1 MVVRLAHCEGKRHT
15 HWCHFLSQRI
25 VFTRCIKTYEGYMS
39 SPQKQKIGLEDLH
52 VIAAKLPDV
61 AQQTSV
67 PTPAP
72 SPAPAASAPVVPAAA
87 SAPVRT
93 SSKMVLK
100 RDGTRA
106 PFNADQINKSI
117 ERATYGLSNPLEK
130 VMQIASETE
139 LTIYDGITTEE
150 MDQATINAA
159 LQNAQYDLD
168 YDKIATRL
176 LLKTIYKKVLGSY
189 DTKEELATMHKAH
202 FQHYIRLGIELGLLD
217 KRLRKFDLDELGRY
231 LRIDRDEL
239 YKYSGASTMLDRYL
253 IKDADLKPLET
264 PQYFWMRIAMAM
276 ALNEK
281 DHNGWAK
288 RFYDKMSKLE
298 YLSAGSTNIGAGT
311 TRSSLSNCYLM
322 QVEDDMAHIGKTVS
336 DVLMLSKATGGI
348 GLAVTKL
355 RANGSILKSNNTV
368 SSGPVPFMHIIDSA
382 VRAVQ
387 RGGKKKGALCF
398 YMENW
403 HYDFQDFLDLKQNA
417 GDDYRRTRTANTAVY
432 MSDEFMKRVREDRDW
447 YLFDPKETVDLVDLY
462 GAAFAKR
469 YQEYC
474 EMAERGELT
483 LWKKM
488 PARQQ
493 YKNILV
499 SLQTTSHPWLT
510 WKDTINVRALNNNT
524 GTIHASN
531 LCTEVTLPQ
540 NKDNVAVC
548 NLISINLP
556 RHLVG
561 KQMDWSR
568 LEESAR
574 LSIRQLDNL
583 VDVNEPPIPEA
594 KKADSEN
601 RALGLGLMG
610 LSDTIE
616 QLGYSYEDAAAHD
629 FVDKVMEFISY
640 MAIDESAAIAAE
652 KGSYKNFEGSGW
664 SRGMVPI
671 DTMEKLARERGVEI
685 TVPMS
690 SVRGIPELDWEGLRK
705 KVRRGMRNATVMAIA
720 PNANIGLVAGTSP
733 GIDPRFA
740 QMFSRNKISG
750 KYLEINPN
758 LVHDLKDHG
767 FWEKYH
773 EEILTNHGDIQN
785 IDGIPDEIKRI
796 YKTSFATAAS
806 AFVEVAA
813 RAQKWV
819 DQAISR
825 NMYLDTR
832 DIEQVMNIYTGAW
845 EKGLKT
851 TYYLHMKP
859 QHTAEQ
865 STTNVN
871 KAQGIGKSGFA
882 ALFGKAKSA
891 EEAAAPAPAPAP
903 VPAPAPAS
911 VVAPE
916 SVVVSTQPA
925 AIPASRPAPFAAVT
939 HQQQA
944 AAPRRAP
951 TVILPDD
958 PADAM
963 TCEGC
968 Q

>member
-1 MVVRLAHCEGKRHT
+1 MP
-15 HWCHFLSQRI
+15 
-25 VFTRCIKTYEGYMS
+25 
-39 SPQKQKIGLEDLH
+39 SPQKPKIGLEDLKKAIP
-52 VIAAKLPDV
+52 VAPPSTSV
-61 AQQTSV
+61 AQKASD
-67 PTPAP
+67 TPA
-72 SPAPAASAPVVPAAA
+72 STQVYHTQAAA
-87 SAPVRT
+87 TPVRT
-93 SSKMVLK
+93 TAPISAKQVAK
-100 RDGTRA
+100 RDGTRE
-106 PFNADQINKSI
+106 PFNADRINRAI
-117 ERATYGLSNPLEK
+117 ERATYGIPNPMEK

-159 LQNAQYDLD
+159 LQNTQYDLD

-176 LLKTIYKKVLGSY
+176 LLKTIYKKVLGTY
-189 DTKEELATMHKAH
+189 ETREELATMHKSH
-202 FQHYIRLGIELGLLD
+202 FQHYIRLGVELGLLD
-217 KRLRKFDLDELGRY
+217 KRLKKFDLDELGRY
-231 LRIDRDEL
+231 LKLERDEL

-253 IKDADLKPLET
+253 TKDADKRPLET
-264 PQYFWMRIAMAM
+264 PQYFWMRVAMAM
-276 ALNEK
+276 SLHEK
-281 DHNGWAK
+281 NPMEWAK
-288 RFYDKMSKLE
+288 KFYDKMSKLE

-311 TRSSLSNCYLM
+311 NRSSLSNCYLM
-322 QVEDDMAHIGKTVS
+322 QVEDDMEHIGKTVS

-432 MSDEFMKRVREDRDW
+432 ISDEFMTRVKEDKDW
-447 YLFDPKETVDLVDLY
+447 YLFDPKETADLIELY
-462 GAAFAKR
+462 GVEFSKR

-474 EMAERGELT
+474 DMAERGELT

-493 YKNILV
+493 YKTILV
-499 SLQTTSHPWLT
+499 SLETTSHPWLT

-540 NKDNVAVC
+540 NKDNIAVC
-548 NLISINLP
+548 NLISLNLP

-561 KQMDWSR
+561 KQLDWRR
-568 LEESAR
+568 LEDSVR
-574 LSIRQLDNL
+574 LAIRQLDNL
-583 VDVNEPPIPEA
+583 IDVNVPPIAEA
-594 KKADSEN
+594 KRADNEN

-616 QLGYSYEDAAAHD
+616 HLNYSYEDAAAHD
-629 FVDKVMEFISY
+629 FVDKVFEFISY
-640 MAIDESAAIAAE
+640 MAIDESANIAAE
-652 KGSYKNFEGSGW
+652 KGSYKNFDGSGW
-664 SRGMVPI
+664 SHGMVPI
-671 DTMEKLARERGVEI
+671 DTIERLAKERGFEI
-685 TVPMS
+685 AIPQGS
-690 SVRGIPELDWEGLRK
+690 IGGIPELDWDSLRK
-705 KVRRGMRNATVMAIA
+705 KVRKGMRNSTVMAIA

-758 LVHDLKDHG
+758 LVNALKSENLWD
-767 FWEKYH
+767 KYQG
-773 EEILTNHGDIQN
+773 EILEHHGDLQEIA
-785 IDGIPDEIKRI
+785 GIPDHIKRI
-796 YKTSFATAAS
+796 YKTSFATSPA

-825 NMYLDTR
+825 NMYLSSR
-832 DIEQVMNIYTGAW
+832 DINDVMDVYSNAW

-859 QHTAEQ
+859 KHTAEQ
-865 STTNVN
+865 STVSVN
-871 KAQGIGKSGFA
+871 KSHAIGKTGFA
-882 ALFGKAKSA
+882 SLFAKQTPAQEDSPV
-891 EEAAAPAPAPAP
+891 EEAEAKILYEEDIDPKKPDMTTVEPPKIVAEKK
-903 VPAPAPAS
+903 AS

-916 SVVVSTQPA
+916 VKRKETPLTSVSHSMNYQVKNIV
-925 AIPASRPAPFAAVT
+925 
-939 HQQQA
+939 
-944 AAPRRAP
+944 
-951 TVILPDD
+951 LPDD
-958 PADAM
+958 PANAFI
-963 TCEGC
+963 CEGC
-968 Q
+968 E